1 MWMIS
6 EVESETELVS
16 FRLQAQLLNCR
27 HTSSFGPLVTCSPVS
42 FFFSLS
48 HFGQQ
53 TLHCITPYSLKQFFR
68 SRPSSKCVWPP
79 KKVATSVWS
88 GVWPSDWPPLFIFSQ
103 SPSSSPPTL
112 LSPSVHCPLAE
123 SHHLLSIWHP
133 FLSYSFFI
141 AAWSAFL
148 LSTRTHHQQH
158 LWALTRGPVKWKH
171 LTPTMTSNR
180 RVHCLCLWRVVHCS
194 HCQKKVIQTNTLRQ
208 RNIKRM
214 FIHFIH
220 HRQDTLSPDMSTQ
233 KRHS

>member
-42 FFFSLS
+42 FLFSLS

-133 FLSYSFFI
+133 FLFYSF
-141 AAWSAFL
+141 L
-148 LSTRTHHQQH
+148 LQLGVHFFF
-158 LWALTRGPVKWKH
+158 P
-171 LTPTMTSNR
+171 R
-180 RVHCLCLWRVVHCS
+180 RRIISSICGHWRVDPSSESTWLQQWLQIEESIACAYGVWS
-194 HCQKKVIQTNTLRQ
+194 TARIV
-208 RNIKRM
+208 KR
-214 FIHFIH
+214 
-220 HRQDTLSPDMSTQ
+220 
-233 KRHS
+233 K